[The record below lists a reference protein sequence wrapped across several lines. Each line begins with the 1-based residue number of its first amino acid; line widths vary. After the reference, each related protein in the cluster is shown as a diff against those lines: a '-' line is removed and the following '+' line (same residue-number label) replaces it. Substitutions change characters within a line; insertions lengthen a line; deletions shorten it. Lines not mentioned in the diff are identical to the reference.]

1 MLEPFFNPLGIA
13 VIGASDNPH
22 KLGHG
27 VVRNLND
34 YRYGGPIYPV
44 NPTAGLTS
52 AAGGAFATPSSPAAA
67 SAKLER
73 PARRWK
79 RS

>member
-44 NPTAGLTS
+44 NPTAGACLTCP
-52 AAGGAFATPSSPAAA
+52 TPSTWPS
-67 SAKLER
+67 SSYR
-73 PARRWK
+73 PQSWPK
-79 RS
+79 